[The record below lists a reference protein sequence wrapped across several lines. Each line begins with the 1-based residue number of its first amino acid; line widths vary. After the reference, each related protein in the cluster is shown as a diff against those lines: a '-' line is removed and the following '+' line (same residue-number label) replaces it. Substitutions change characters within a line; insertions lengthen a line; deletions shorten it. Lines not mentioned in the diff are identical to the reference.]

1 MFGRKKRKPRTPGPD
16 LDLFQDF
23 VNAVGASVV
32 LLSTTRDILY
42 MNDRAVN
49 LWGSVE
55 IGHKCHQ
62 SIRGSREACRDCPFE
77 EVVRGRRW
85 ARREMRVRT
94 GEGWRDH
101 ETLYF
106 FLKGQE
112 RDVVVMVGM
121 DVHEAKALEREVA
134 REKEK
139 SRALL
144 ASVNSIVLGFGE
156 RGRVE
161 LVNRVAEEVTGYSER
176 EIREGGGID
185 MLVPPDAIETAKEYF
200 SEPHEGSR
208 PVEPALIPLVTR
220 SGSRVMVSWTYTPAA
235 GEEASTGI
243 AIGQDVTERFA
254 TRKEAEKKAAEL
266 EIVNAVLS
274 RAGAAPD
281 LEGALAGSLELFL
294 RLPAYSNGVAFI
306 LESGATE
313 ARRVAA
319 LGFEGEGPGELI
331 GGTKRVF
338 PATAV
343 YNRKIEVAPLGVRVH
358 PEVENAN
365 RVERNSGMV
374 AIPLFPGGHPLGL
387 VVLGYRGDPTPEELG
402 MEVLRACADAI
413 ELGAENAFLRL
424 RAEKRA
430 GEATALLKVNQ
441 ALTGATDLVDALREV
456 ARQVAGLLE
465 TDVCGVFLFDEGSE
479 SIRMA
484 AGYPP
489 AAVRSGIMPDAPL
502 RVHKVAAEVART
514 MESVAVEDVA
524 SDERVPEY
532 VSRDLGVR
540 SSLHVPLVAE
550 GKFIGTVYLAM
561 IGRSR
566 RFTRAEIELV
576 ETFSRQSSI
585 AIRNASLLED
595 LSESEERYRTVME
608 NSGVGFIVH
617 DGRDIIYINADAGQ
631 IIGYDSGTFSTVEDI
646 LEHALPEDRGR
657 MQGYVSRRLAGDD
670 TVPRSYDVRFERADG
685 SVAVIQLVQTP
696 MTIGGKKVTVV
707 AANDV
712 TDRVEAEQA
721 VKVSEERYR
730 TLIESSRDAIMI
742 ASPRGTILFANS
754 AGARLT
760 GKPAAEAA
768 GDSVYDFVHPDEMDA
783 TRRKFVRE
791 WEAGRNVSRFPVRSL
806 VLGEERFFEAT
817 TVILG
822 EPGPDANVMLIAS
835 DITERTLAQRQLAE
849 SEEKYRAIV
858 ETSHDAIVSINR
870 AGEVLYA
877 NRAAESTLGVS
888 PGELAGRNVLSFVH
902 PDDREAAGAELA
914 RDFKTGKARPGYSLR
929 CLRADGRVFFAEV
942 NSGLVGWPGEDAI
955 EILVVRDI
963 TERRRIE
970 EERERRLKVEE
981 ALAAI
986 TTRFVDPEDMD
997 GAILYALESLSGFLG
1012 GSRAFHLE
1020 IGQDGR
1026 AISKS
1031 LEWPEGAEPFTA
1043 RLRGR
1048 EAGEYPYTFSKLASG
1063 EEVVFSDVGALTAG
1077 VAGRFRD
1084 DCGIESFA
1092 AIPLFVRGGFRGAL
1106 GYASLGA
1113 RRTWSVLDLELL
1125 RETALTVSRALERK
1139 DFVEELAKS
1148 EKFRTRITENIGE
1161 GLVVLSNGIVT
1172 WANSRMGELSG
1183 YSMAELEGGTLEAL
1197 MPEPE
1202 RFQEISGDI
1211 ARSIVEDGTFSRED
1225 RLKRAD
1231 GAMIDVQITVT
1242 ALGMTE
1248 QGAGELLVTLKDVTE
1263 EKRMRE
1269 EVEAAAEAYSTLF
1282 SSAGDAFIVHSLG
1295 GSIISANERAAAYTG
1310 REPDELQSMNM
1321 KDLVPE
1327 RLRPGYERLV
1337 GAVSREGALTF
1348 ESRLLRKDGSVLP
1361 VEATS
1366 RVTRIWGEE
1375 VALSALR
1382 DVSERKKAEEETERR
1397 AAQLHSLNEIVKAST
1412 STLDVDTALEEI
1424 LKVALDASKA
1434 DAGMV
1439 LLAPGPGRKQAVVV
1453 VDPAAGP
1460 GRLGLDEGGTSS
1472 LVAWLSTRWQGSLL
1486 VELGEP
1492 GAAPSPPFT
1501 GGLAEKGMEQALFMP
1516 LYSGEKSIGVMLLG
1530 SRAAG
1535 TFDERDLA
1543 FYDAAGAE
1551 IGVSIENALIYRQL
1565 AAEHERLSLLYRSAQ
1580 GISAELELQTLL
1592 QRTVTEAA
1600 RAVGSRKALI
1610 GLVEPGRETF
1620 AFDAAYN
1627 LDKGLLDI
1635 ISVPVGEGIGGAV
1648 VSTKRTMIIDA
1659 EHAPDEETRRLIV
1672 NDPVM
1677 ERTGV
1682 DFAAALPLTAG
1693 DKALGVFALERPS
1706 GGREFSAEDILLLEA
1721 IGRQAG
1727 VAIEN
1732 ARLYEETRRH
1742 LEALEAAN
1750 RELMVLDRMKSD
1762 FVSTVSHELRSPL
1775 AVIEGFA
1782 RTLSEH
1788 YDDIDEETRKDSIE
1802 IMLKKS
1808 IALEGLIENI
1818 LDMSR
1823 IEEGRLEVAREP
1835 FDIAALCR
1843 EVGDEQE
1850 RVEGLHEI
1858 VYDIGG
1864 APLTAL
1870 GDREKTEVALGNL
1883 VRNALKFSPDGG
1895 SVTISAKK
1903 VGGMA
1908 EIGVI
1913 DEGIGVPPEL
1923 RERIFERFYQIDSSE
1938 TRSFP
1943 GTGLG
1948 LYIARELVQSM
1959 GGEVGLASGP
1969 GEGSHFTLTLPLA

>member
-1 MFGRKKRKPRTPGPD
+1 MFDRNKREPPAPAPA
-16 LDLFQDF
+16 LDFFQDF

-42 MNDRAVN
+42 MNDRAVK

-62 SIRGSREACRDCPFE
+62 SLRGSREVCRGCPFE
-77 EVVRGRRW
+77 EVVRTKRW

-106 FLKGQE
+106 YMKGQG

-121 DVHEAKALEREVA
+121 DVHEATTLKREVA
-134 REKEK
+134 REREK

-144 ASVNSIVLGFGE
+144 ESINSIVLGFGE
-156 RGRVE
+156 GGRVE
-161 LVNRVAEEVTGYSER
+161 LVNRVAEEVTGYRER
-176 EIREGGGID
+176 EILDGGGID
-185 MLVPPDAIETAKEYF
+185 MLIPADAIEAARSYF
-200 SEPHEGSR
+200 SEPHEGPRSE
-208 PVEPALIPLVTR
+208 EPALIPLITR
-220 SGSRVMVSWTYTPAA
+220 SGSRVMVSWTYTPSA
-235 GEEASTGI
+235 GGEGSIGI

-254 TRKEAEKKAAEL
+254 TRKEAEKRAAEL

-274 RAGAAPD
+274 RAGTAAGLED
-281 LEGALAGSLELFL
+281 LLAGSLELFL
-294 RLPAYSNGVAFI
+294 RLPAYSSGAAFI

-313 ARRVAA
+313 ARKVAA
-319 LGFEGEGPGELI
+319 LGFEGSGPGELI
-331 GGTKRVF
+331 GGTERVF

-343 YNRKIEVAPLGVRVH
+343 YNRRIEVARAGTRLH
-358 PEVENAN
+358 DEVEKSN
-365 RVERNSGMV
+365 REERNSGMV
-374 AIPLFPGGHPLGL
+374 AVPLFPGGHPLGL
-387 VVLGYRGDPTPEELG
+387 VVLGYRGDPTPEEMG
-402 MEVLRACADAI
+402 MGVLKACADAI

-424 RAEKRA
+424 RAEKRVM
-430 GEATALLKVNQ
+430 EATALLKVNQ
-441 ALTGATDLVDALREV
+441 ALTGATDLAGALQEV
-456 ARQVAGLLE
+456 AKQIAGLLE
-465 TDVCGVFLFDEGSE
+465 VDVCGIFLFDEGSE

-484 AGYPP
+484 AGYP
-489 AAVRSGIMPDAPL
+489 AEAVGSGIMPDAPL

-514 MESVAVEDVA
+514 LKPVAVEDVA

-532 VSRDLGVR
+532 VSRDMGVR

-550 GKFIGTVYLAM
+550 GRFIGTVYLATV
-561 IGRSR
+561 GRSR
-566 RFTRAEIELV
+566 KFTRAETELV

-585 AIRNASLLED
+585 AIRNASLLRD

-617 DGRDIIYINADAGQ
+617 DGRDFLYINADAGQ
-631 IIGYDSGTFSTVEDI
+631 IIGHDSTEFSTVEDI
-646 LEHALPEDRGR
+646 LEHALPEDRR
-657 MQGYVSRRLAGDD
+657 RIRGYVARRLAGDD
-670 TVPRSYDVRFERADG
+670 TVPRSYDVKFKRVDG

-712 TDRVEAEQA
+712 TDRVEAQQA
-721 VKVSEERYR
+721 LKQSEERYR
-730 TLIESSRDAIMI
+730 TLVESSRDAIMI
-742 ASPRGTILFANS
+742 ADPRGTILFANS
-754 AGARLT
+754 AGARLA
-760 GKPAAEAA
+760 GKPAGEVA
-768 GDSVYDFVHPDEMDA
+768 GGSVYDFVHPDEMDA

-806 VLGEERFFEAT
+806 VMGEERFFETT

-822 EPGPDANVMLIAS
+822 EPGPDANVMLIAYDVTDS
-835 DITERTLAQRQLAE
+835 TLAQRKLAE
-849 SEEKYRAIV
+849 SEGKYRTIV

-877 NRAAESTLGVS
+877 NRAAESTLGV
-888 PGELAGRNVLSFVH
+888 EAGGLVGTNVLSFVH
-902 PDDREAAGAELA
+902 PDDRESAGADLA
-914 RDFKTGKARPGYSLR
+914 RDFKIGKGRPNYELR
-929 CLRADGRVFFAEV
+929 CLRADGGVLFVEV
-942 NSGLVGWPGEDAI
+942 NSGLVGWPGENAI
-955 EILVVRDI
+955 EILVVRDV
-963 TERRRIE
+963 TERRRAG

-981 ALAAI
+981 TLTGI
-986 TTRFVDPEDMD
+986 TARFVDPEDMD
-997 GAILYALESLSGFLG
+997 GAILFTLESLSVLLG
-1012 GSRAFHLE
+1012 GSTAFHVE
-1020 IGQDGR
+1020 IGQDGTTIAR
-1026 AISKS
+1026 AF
-1031 LEWPEGAEPFTA
+1031 EWSGGAEQFTTG
-1043 RLRGR
+1043 LRGR
-1048 EAGEYPYTFSKLASG
+1048 SIGEYPYLFSKLGSG
-1063 EEVVFSDVGALTAG
+1063 EEVIFSDVGTLPDD

-1084 DCGIESFA
+1084 QYGIESFA
-1092 AIPLFVRGGFRGAL
+1092 AIPLFVREAFRGVL

-1113 RRTWSVLDLELL
+1113 RMTWSAPDLELL

-1161 GLVVLSNGIVT
+1161 GLVVLSNGLVT
-1172 WANSRMGELSG
+1172 WTNSRMEELSG
-1183 YSMAELEGGTLEAL
+1183 HSLAELEGRTLEAL

-1202 RFQEISGDI
+1202 RFEETAGRMVR
-1211 ARSIVEDGTFSRED
+1211 ALLEDGTFSLED

-1231 GAMIDVQITVT
+1231 GALIDVQITVT

-1248 QGAGELLVTLKDVTE
+1248 QGAGELLVTVQDVTE
-1263 EKRMRE
+1263 QKRMRE

-1282 SSAGDAFIVHSLG
+1282 SSAGDAFIVHSID
-1295 GSIISANERAAAYTG
+1295 GSIISANERATAYTG
-1310 REPDELQSMNM
+1310 RELDELQTMNVR
-1321 KDLVPE
+1321 DLVPE
-1327 RLRPGYERLV
+1327 RLRPGYERLA
-1337 GAVSREGALTF
+1337 GALSGEDALTF
-1348 ESRLLRKDGSVLP
+1348 ESRLLRKDGSTLP

-1366 RVTRIWGEE
+1366 RRTRIWGEE

-1382 DVSERKKAEEETERR
+1382 DISERKKAEEETEHRS
-1397 AAQLHSLNEIVKAST
+1397 AQLHSLNEIVRAST
-1412 STLDVDTALEEI
+1412 STLDVDIALEEI
-1424 LKVALDASKA
+1424 LKVTLGASRA

-1439 LLAPGPGRKQAVVV
+1439 LLAPGPGRKQAVIV
-1453 VDPAAGP
+1453 VDPRAGAD
-1460 GRLGLDEGGTSS
+1460 RLGLDEDRTDS
-1472 LVAWLSTRWQGSLL
+1472 LVTWLSTRWQGSLL
-1486 VELGEP
+1486 VELGGP
-1492 GAAPSPPFT
+1492 GAASVPPFA
-1501 GGLAEKGMEQALFMP
+1501 GGLAEKGMEQALFIP
-1516 LYSGEKSIGVMLLG
+1516 LYSGEKSIGVILLG

-1535 TFDERDLA
+1535 TFEERDLA

-1592 QRTVTEAA
+1592 ERTVAEAA
-1600 RAVGSRKALI
+1600 RAVGSRAALI
-1610 GLVEPGRETF
+1610 GLVEPGRESF
-1620 AFDAAYN
+1620 AFGASCN
-1627 LDKGLLDI
+1627 LDASLLDDLHLL
-1635 ISVPVGEGIGGAV
+1635 VDEGIGGAV
-1648 VSTKRTMIIDA
+1648 VSKKRTIIIGG
-1659 EHAPDEETRRLIV
+1659 EHSLDEETRQMVATDQVLQ
-1672 NDPVM
+1672 
-1677 ERTGV
+1677 RTGV
-1682 DFAAALPLTAG
+1682 DFAAALPLIAG
-1693 DKALGVFALERPS
+1693 DEVVGVFALERPS
-1706 GGREFSAEDILLLEA
+1706 EGRDFSAEDILLLEA

-1727 VAIEN
+1727 VAIQN

-1742 LEALEAAN
+1742 MEALEAAN
-1750 RELMVLDRMKSD
+1750 RELTVLDRMKSD

-1788 YDDIDEETRKDSIE
+1788 YDQVDEETRKDSIE

-1808 IALEGLIENI
+1808 IALEDLIENI

-1835 FDIAALCR
+1835 FDISALCR

-1850 RVEGLHEI
+1850 RVEGLHEV
-1858 VYDIGG
+1858 VYDIPGS
-1864 APLTAL
+1864 PLMAL

-1895 SVTISAKK
+1895 RVTISAKQAGEM
-1903 VGGMA
+1903 V
-1908 EIGVI
+1908 EIGVR

-1948 LYIARELVQSM
+1948 LYIARELVESM
-1959 GGEVGLASGP
+1959 GGEVGLSSDP
-1969 GEGSHFTLTLPLA
+1969 GVGSLFTLTLPLA